1 MFTNCKWGGTQGRAH
16 ISGQPGRGRENP
28 GAWWAGG
35 GGQGMAEASGELSP
49 RPPLPPSPALLVSIE
64 TLIPVGLCHLTCTA
78 SECVPSQCR
87 AMLWAPL
94 LGLPAPPKTLR
105 ALWILG
111 GKERHSRTSE
121 TPFNSQ
127 RCVFIPPGSQSVV
140 PRPAA
145 SVSKCMFLGFEK

>member
-35 GGQGMAEASGELSP
+35 GGQGTAEASGELSP
-49 RPPLPPSPALLVSIE
+49 QPPPPPSPALLVSIE
-64 TLIPVGLCHLTCTA
+64 TLIPVLLCHLTCAA
-78 SECVPSQCR
+78 SEFVQSQRR

-94 LGLPAPPKTLR
+94 LGLPAPPKTLG

-111 GKERHSRTSE
+111 GKERAQQDIGDTIQVTRMCLH
-121 TPFNSQ
+121 
-127 RCVFIPPGSQSVV
+127 
-140 PRPAA
+140 PARF
-145 SVSKCMFLGFEK
+145 SKCGPQTSSLGL

>member
-1 MFTNCKWGGTQGRAH
+1 
-16 ISGQPGRGRENP
+16 
-28 GAWWAGG
+28 
-35 GGQGMAEASGELSP
+35 MAEASRELSP
-49 RPPLPPSPALLVSIE
+49 RPPPPPSPALLVSIE

-111 GKERHSRTSE
+111 GKERAQQDIRDTIQLTRMCLH
-121 TPFNSQ
+121 
-127 RCVFIPPGSQSVV
+127 
-140 PRPAA
+140 PARF
-145 SVSKCMFLGFEK
+145 S